1 MKPSIL
7 VTAVFT
13 LVLGGAALLAAP
25 KEAARGATASSP
37 STGNIAAGKVVAK
50 QCFSCHNEDGISTTP
65 MVPHIAGQHAEYIA
79 KVLRNYR
86 MGFRKGEVMK
96 DHIGNLSGN
105 DMINVAA
112 YFASLKPFPEV
123 MAERRKALIAGG
135 KGKVPAIDP
144 LAAAREESA
153 PCAAC
158 HGEDGNSV
166 VPGTPSLAGMHPTY
180 LEQAIK
186 EYKDGTRSND
196 VMKAFT
202 EPLSQSEIEN
212 IATFYALAQPKKSAV
227 EAPGDAARGA
237 AAASTCVGCHGLDGN
252 ANDPTTPRLA
262 GLDPEY
268 FVAAVQAYKDGTRNH
283 AVMKDLVSPLSAD
296 DVQNLAAF
304 YASLTPKAPAT
315 LVSVTADEWAQKC
328 DRCHGKDG
336 LSTDPRFPIL
346 AGQSETYLLR
356 ALKLYHTERRKDPL
370 MRAMAFPL
378 RDADFRELAAYYAS
392 KGAEK

>member
-7 VTAVFT
+7 VTAIFA
-13 LVLGGAALLAAP
+13 LILGGAALHAAP
-25 KEAARGATASSP
+25 KEAPRGSSASSP
-37 STGNIAAGKVVAK
+37 SAGDVEKGKEVAK
-50 QCFSCHNEDGISTTP
+50 QCISCHNEDGISTTP
-65 MVPHIAGQHAEYIA
+65 MVPHLAGQHADYIA

-96 DHIGNLSGN
+96 DHIGDLSGD

-123 MAERRKALIAGG
+123 MAEKRKALIASG
-135 KGKVPAIDP
+135 KAGAAAVDP
-144 LAAAREESA
+144 LAAAREASA

-186 EYKDGTRSND
+186 EYKDGTRPND
-196 VMKAFT
+196 IMKAFT

-212 IATFYALAQPKKSAV
+212 IATFYALAEPKNAV
-227 EAPGDAARGA
+227 VRAPGNPAKGA
-237 AAASTCVGCHGLDGN
+237 AAASPCVGCHGLDGN
-252 ANDPTTPRLA
+252 ANDPSTPRLA
-262 GLDPEY
+262 GMDPEY
-268 FVAAVQAYKDGTRNH
+268 FIEAVNAYKSGTRDH
-283 AVMKDLVSPLSAD
+283 AVMKDLVSPLSEAD
-296 DVQNLAAF
+296 VENLAAF
-304 YASLTPKAPAT
+304 YASLKPKAPAT
-315 LVSVTADEWAQKC
+315 LVSVTADEWAEKC
-328 DRCHGKDG
+328 DRCHGKNG
-336 LSTDPRFPIL
+336 MSSDPRFPIL

-356 ALKLYHTERRKDPL
+356 ALKVYHTERRKDPL

-378 RDADFRELAAYYAS
+378 READFRELAAYYAS
-392 KGAEK
+392 KGTKK